1 MMAGGSAVAPGP
13 GIGIDM
19 LMPSWQAR
27 DMAGAPPSLRAK
39 QVEMSRELILNTVV
53 DILERNGLEG
63 LSMPAIAEA
72 SGVSL
77 RTLYRYFP
85 TRDDLLAEAGAQI
98 KDRMGLSDAVAGA
111 AEIPASFWVNSARA
125 ARHPRLARALIASSA
140 GRSARKATRSS
151 RVSAIEAAMREL
163 TDGLPEGRAA
173 EAVGVITYL
182 CSSNSWVTISEE
194 TGVSSLTARRG
205 VVWALETLLA
215 SLQEEA
221 RVDTKSRPAIS
232 SNRSGKDNEQ

>member
-1 MMAGGSAVAPGP
+1 
-13 GIGIDM
+13 
-19 LMPSWQAR
+19 
-27 DMAGAPPSLRAK
+27 
-39 QVEMSRELILNTVV
+39 MSREFILGTVV
-53 DILERNGLEG
+53 DLLEANGLEG
-63 LSMPAIAEA
+63 FSMPAIAEA

-98 KDRMGLSDAVAGA
+98 KERMGLSDAVASA
-111 AEIPASFWVNSARA
+111 VEIPASFWANSARA

-140 GRSARKATRSS
+140 GRSARKATRSN
-151 RVSAIEAAMREL
+151 RVSAIENAMKEL
-163 TDGLPEGRAA
+163 TVGLPQGRGE
-173 EAVGVITYL
+173 EAVGVIAYL

-194 TGVSSLTARRG
+194 TGMSSLTARRS

-221 RVDTKSRPAIS
+221 RARAATDLGASDD
-232 SNRSGKDNEQ
+232 NRNRKDNEQ